1 MYKFIGVFVICFLLV
16 NAQDRITWQKLDN
29 AEKYDVIN
37 DYINRLFYFIL
48 EEGGTLYQSIYYYDE
63 EIIIKQKLNIENPDS
78 FKFSYNSLVYPDE
91 TFYHAA
97 LLTTLKNNSL
107 SIYLNDN
114 FGYHRNS
121 SSYHWDLIKT
131 IQIENDLYDIGY
143 GINNSWIICY
153 DKECQI
159 TSNGVEW
166 EMIQMPYSNC
176 SDIKIVS
183 SHTNNWAVYCY
194 NSPLQVYRSAIYY
207 NNTFEIGF
215 GVGANEPDMKIATL
229 PDGKTLFLMGNNTY
243 YSSNLKNEFIF
254 ARDYTSMLIG
264 YPIGLTDI
272 TASARLNKF
281 HLVLENQLSTTANGA
296 NTEAPAVLPIQQT
309 ATKKIIT
316 SNLDDHFGMT
326 YLISHV
332 NNELYISKMTILTL
346 GAQWQYLPRKDN
358 IEIDYNFDDEL
369 VLSGD
374 IKLVSN
380 TTLLMSTNLTINGN
394 LTLNTNLILNQT
406 LIEVNGTLHLGG
418 NLTIYLPDNQE
429 NFTIFTFTNST
440 GQFENVEFKNQ
451 KCGEYLEYQPSS
463 ISVLFDSTK
472 RCGPEEIKEDFVLS
486 SNFLYI
492 IVASCTALIIL
503 ILVISFF
510 VFRKKLF
517 PHRYAPSELQE

>member
-1 MYKFIGVFVICFLLV
+1 MYKFIGVFVICFLLAS
-16 NAQDRITWQKLDN
+16 AQERITWQKLGN
-29 AEKYDVIN
+29 VGKYDVIN

-48 EEGGTLYQSIYYYDE
+48 KEDDSLYQSIYYYDE
-63 EIIIKQKLNIENPDS
+63 DIIIKQKLNIENPES
-78 FKFSYNSLVYPDE
+78 FKFSYNGLVYPDE

-131 IQIENDLYDIGY
+131 IEIQNTLYDVGY

-159 TSNGVEW
+159 TYDGLEW
-166 EMIQMPYSNC
+166 EIIQMSYSNC

-194 NSPLQVYRSAIYY
+194 DGIVYQSAIHY

-215 GVGANEPDMKIATL
+215 GVGADEPNMKIATL
-229 PDGKTLFLMGNNTY
+229 PDGKTLFLIGNNTY

-254 ARDYTSMLIG
+254 ARDYTNDLAG
-264 YPIGLTDI
+264 YPVGLTDVI
-272 TASARLNKF
+272 ASARMSKF
-281 HLVLENQLSTTANGA
+281 HLVLANQISTTANGA
-296 NTEAPAVLPIQQT
+296 NVEAPTVTPIQSINNT
-309 ATKKIIT
+309 KIIST
-316 SNLDDHFGMT
+316 YLTNHFGMT
-326 YLISHV
+326 YPISHE
-332 NNELYISKMTILTL
+332 NDELYIARMTILTL
-346 GAQWQYLPRKDN
+346 GSEWQYLPRKDN
-358 IEIDYNFDDEL
+358 IEIEYPFDDEL
-369 VLSGD
+369 ILSGD

-380 TTLLMSTNLTINGN
+380 NTLLMTTNLTINGN

-418 NLTIYLPDNQE
+418 NLTIYLPDIQE

-472 RCGPEEIKEDFVLS
+472 RCGPDEIKEDFVLS
-486 SNFLYI
+486 NNFLYI
-492 IVASCTALIIL
+492 IIASFAALVIL
-503 ILVISFF
+503 ILLISFF
-510 VFRKKLF
+510 IFRKKLF